1 MMQWFKIFFLPFAL
15 LGKKA
20 RKGMH
25 YLAVLSAFIY
35 LPVRRTLFPPYSGA
49 ASIFRTTIMQIYFTG
64 VQALPLFVFL
74 SLVFGCSMGLALNMA
89 NELKAVLCTIILK
102 GVAPILGAFIILG
115 RSGTAITV
123 ELGNMTVM
131 GEIRHLRRT
140 GIDPLQHVV
149 FPRLVGVT
157 SATFG
162 IGVFFG
168 IGIVLVTGFFSSEPY
183 FDFIKKILNNWSAI
197 DVIILAE
204 KEILFG
210 LIISMVACYQGLN
223 LVPLTTEVP
232 KATIRTVIHCIILC
246 VVVDFMLTLISVGIL

>member
-1 MMQWFKIFFLPFAL
+1 MQWLKIVFLPFSIV
-15 LGKKA
+15 GKKA

-25 YLAVLSAFIY
+25 YLAILSAFIY
-35 LPVRRTLFPPYSGA
+35 LPIRRTLFPPYSGF

-64 VQALPLFVFL
+64 VQALPLFIFL
-74 SLVFGCSMGLALNMA
+74 SFVFGCSLALALNMA
-89 NELKAVLCTIILK
+89 PELQAVLCTLIIK
-102 GVAPILGAFIILG
+102 GVAPILGALIILG

-123 ELGNMTVM
+123 ELGNMTVL
-131 GEIRHLRRT
+131 GELRHLRRM
-140 GIDPLQHVV
+140 GIDPVQHVV

-162 IGVFFG
+162 VGIFFS
-168 IGIVLVTGFFSSEPY
+168 IGIVLVTALFSIEPY
-183 FDFIKKILNNWSAI
+183 FDFITKILNNWSAI
-197 DVIILAE
+197 DVILLAE

-232 KATIRTVIHCIILC
+232 KATIRTFIHCIILC
-246 VVVDFMLTLISVGIL
+246 VVVDFLFTILSVGIL